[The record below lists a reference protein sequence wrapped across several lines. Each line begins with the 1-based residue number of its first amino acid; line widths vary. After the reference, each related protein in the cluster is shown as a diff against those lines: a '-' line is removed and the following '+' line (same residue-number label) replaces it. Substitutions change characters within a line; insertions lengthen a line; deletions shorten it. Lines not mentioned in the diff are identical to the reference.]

1 MQTLNLLTDQQVKKV
16 IDHIDALSDKW
27 EQRNAPL
34 PFFTLGAASYL
45 DTSKVSNRRYYDKAT
60 RLNPIL
66 MTHFGWLYD
75 QVIDGMQQATGKK
88 CRLADGQA
96 LPGFHIFK
104 AHQQFLSPVASMHI
118 DLQYKTLLWQE
129 AQRVDL
135 ETNTLSFTL
144 ALELPKSGA
153 GLNTWPESHEDLMAM
168 PFWSTL
174 LGNTEVQS
182 ECTFVEYQVGNMVV
196 HSGELLHQI
205 APLREFNPED
215 RRITLQGHAVLSHGD
230 TYLLYW

>member
-1 MQTLNLLTDQQVKKV
+1 MQTLKLLTNEQVVKV
-16 IDHIDALSDKW
+16 INQIDALSDQW
-27 EQRNAPL
+27 EQRNSLL

-45 DTSKVSNRRYYDKAT
+45 DSSKVSNRRYYEKAA
-60 RLNPIL
+60 RLNPAL
-66 MTHFGWLYD
+66 MNQFGWLYD
-75 QVIDGMQQATGKK
+75 LVIDGLQQATSKQ
-88 CRLADGQA
+88 CQMADGQA

-104 AHQQFLSPVASMHI
+104 AHQQFLNPVASMHI
-118 DLQYKTLLWQE
+118 DLQHKALQWQE
-129 AQRVDL
+129 AQQVDL

-153 GLNTWPESHEDLMAM
+153 GLNTWPESHKDLMAM
-168 PFWSTL
+168 PFWSNL
-174 LGNTEVQS
+174 LGHTEVQS
-182 ECTFVEYQVGNMVV
+182 KCTFIKYQAGQMVI

-205 APLREFNPED
+205 APLSEFNPED